1 MTSKEQTTCAQ
12 NIWSSDAILQ
22 DFVSVYA
29 LSPTYLLV
37 SIAECQPTYFPL
49 ELRPQRCTSPQGYML
64 LMIWGK
70 I

>member
-22 DFVSVYA
+22 DFVTVYA
-29 LSPTYLLV
+29 LSPTYLLI
-37 SIAECQPTYFPL
+37 SIAEHQPTYFPL
-49 ELRPQRCTSPQGYML
+49 ELRPQRCTSPQGCMI